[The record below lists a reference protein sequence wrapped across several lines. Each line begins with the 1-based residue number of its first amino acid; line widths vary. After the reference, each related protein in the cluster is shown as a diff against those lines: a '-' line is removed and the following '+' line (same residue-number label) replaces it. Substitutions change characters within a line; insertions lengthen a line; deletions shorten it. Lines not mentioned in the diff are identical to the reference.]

1 MIFRLFT
8 VGVFVFCGIMTTWL
22 VRSVYF
28 PEYERLPSVDPAHVL
43 DLFLK
48 NEEVTHAFVYRG
60 RVLVGD
66 VMVTSRKYGDSKE
79 RAKINERMG
88 HLFIFKKKIQH
99 MRGINAREPFI
110 FGKIHTP
117 HEPSGH
123 DAAKNKHSDS
133 EQAKNHNQFLYSF
146 DILNFNNHNPLR
158 NN

>member
-1 MIFRLFT
+1 
-8 VGVFVFCGIMTTWL
+8 
-22 VRSVYF
+22 
-28 PEYERLPSVDPAHVL
+28 
-43 DLFLK
+43 
-48 NEEVTHAFVYRG
+48 
-60 RVLVGD
+60 
-66 VMVTSRKYGDSKE
+66 
-79 RAKINERMG
+79 
-88 HLFIFKKKIQH
+88 KIQH

-123 DAAKNKHSDS
+123 DTAKNKHSDS